1 MSKEQ
6 LIADAKIALSA
17 AQDGVLGDLVDKAQA
32 EVPPVD
38 GGPSEADIQAR
49 IDAALAEQVALDA
62 QALAEAKAQG
72 DAALA
77 SLQSQLDVLAL
88 KEGQEASVIAG
99 LQASI
104 VSIQGA
110 LDALHALFP

>member
-6 LIADAKIALSA
+6 LIADAKVALSA

-32 EVPPVD
+32 EVPPAD
-38 GGPSEADIQAR
+38 NGPSEADIQAR
-49 IDAALAEQVALDA
+49 IDAALAAQAAADA
-62 QALAEAKAQG
+62 QALADAKAQG
-72 DAALA
+72 DAAIA
-77 SLQSQLDVLAL
+77 VIQAQLDALSL

-99 LQASI
+99 LQSSI